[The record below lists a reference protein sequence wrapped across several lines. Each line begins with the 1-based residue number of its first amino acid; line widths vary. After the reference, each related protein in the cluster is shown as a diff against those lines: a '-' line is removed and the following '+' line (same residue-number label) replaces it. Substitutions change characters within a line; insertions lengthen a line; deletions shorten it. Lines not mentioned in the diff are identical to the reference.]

1 MYDLTEDRVPPSAC
15 QHGMCVELSELWT
28 VLTPTTRRNV
38 LQTLSRIIAQQL
50 PKPATGQEV
59 LHESRYRSA

>member
-1 MYDLTEDRVPPSAC
+1 MYDLTEDRVPPQCLPAD
-15 QHGMCVELSELWT
+15 GMCVELSELWT

-59 LHESRYRSA
+59 LHESR